1 MKMANINRSFLHW
14 LAVIA
19 VTLACISFES
29 EWKWLSEYPDT
40 FIIPFSDWLNVV
52 MNWIIDNFGSFFM
65 GISWLL
71 EWPIWAVQ
79 KVLNWLP
86 WSVSIFLICV
96 VAYSASGG
104 RLAAFALAATLYM
117 VVIGY
122 WEESMNSLSLV
133 AISVPLAILVGFAI
147 GVWGFYS
154 NRAERVIMPSLDLFQ
169 TVPAFAY
176 LLPILLLFGFGTV
189 VGLIASVLYSFPPM
203 VRNTIVGLR
212 SVAPEVIESG
222 LMSGATPG
230 QLFWQVRVR
239 SCRKQMLLGVN
250 QATMASLSMVIIAS
264 IIGGTSDIGWE
275 VLTTI
280 RKAQFGESLLVGMV
294 IALMA
299 MIIDRITF
307 GLAQRSGVYDPK
319 GKDLFQR
326 YKLWLIAGIGTVIIF
341 VLAQVFSVLMDWPR
355 DIVWS
360 PGRTMNDGL
369 NYIIINYHAQIDA
382 FKTFAFFYVMLPI
395 KIGLQGAVSPFTWGF
410 SLTPTH
416 NTIYAL
422 VTACFSLWFG
432 LRGKTM
438 AGVLVMLFA
447 VFVYFG
453 LTNIPWPCVIL
464 IYGVIGWKVGG
475 RNLGIGTMLGFG
487 FMAVTGN
494 WTEAMLSIYL
504 CGIAAIISF
513 VFGTSVGIW
522 AAHNDRVSAFVRPI
536 NDTMQTMPL
545 FVILIPF
552 IMVFKIGEFTGLLAI
567 IAYAF
572 VPAIRYAEHGL
583 RNLPE
588 TVIEAADMMGA
599 TKRQLLWQVKI
610 PLALPVMMLG
620 LNQTIMYAIAM
631 LVIAAL
637 VGTNG
642 LEQIVYIGLS
652 DGNFGIGIIAG
663 LGMAIIAIV
672 ADRMTQAW
680 SRARSAQLGLNT
692 SI

>member
-1 MKMANINRSFLHW
+1 MRLHNLNRGFFHW

-19 VTLACISFES
+19 ITLACISIEG
-29 EWKWLSEYPDT
+29 EWKWLSEYPNA
-40 FIIPFSDWLNVV
+40 FIAPFSDWLNVIMDWTV
-52 MNWIIDNFGSFFM
+52 NNCGSFFM

-86 WSVSIFLICV
+86 WSVSVFLFSA
-96 VAYSASGG
+96 VAYAASGW
-104 RLAAFALAATLYM
+104 RLAIFTLSATIYM

-133 AISVPLAILVGFAI
+133 AISVPLAILIGFVI

-154 NRAERVIMPSLDLFQ
+154 DRAERVIMPSLDLFQ

-203 VRNTIVGLR
+203 VRNTIIGLR

-222 LMSGATPG
+222 LMSGATPS
-230 QLFWQVRVR
+230 QLFWQVRVP
-239 SCRKQMLLGVN
+239 SCRRQILLGVN

-307 GLAQRSGVYDPK
+307 GLAQRSGIYDPNQQ
-319 GKDLFQR
+319 GLFER
-326 YKLWLIAGIGTVIIF
+326 YWLLLIAALGGAVLF
-341 VLAQVFSVLMDWPR
+341 VLAQIFSVLVDWPR
-355 DIVWS
+355 EMVWS
-360 PGRTMNDGL
+360 PGRAMNDGL
-369 NYIIINYHAQIDA
+369 AYLIINYHAQIDA
-382 FKTFAFFYVMLPI
+382 VKTFAFFYVMLPI

-410 SLTPTH
+410 ALTPYH
-416 NTIYAL
+416 KAIYTLAM
-422 VTACFSLWFG
+422 AGFSLWLG
-432 LRGKTM
+432 LRGKNM

-447 VFVYFG
+447 VFIYFG

-475 RNLGIGTMLGFG
+475 RNLGLGTMLGFG

-494 WTEAMLSIYL
+494 WAEAMLSIYL
-504 CGIAAIISF
+504 
-513 VFGTSVGIW
+513 
-522 AAHNDRVSAFVRPI
+522 
-536 NDTMQTMPL
+536 
-545 FVILIPF
+545 
-552 IMVFKIGEFTGLLAI
+552 
-567 IAYAF
+567 
-572 VPAIRYAEHGL
+572 
-583 RNLPE
+583 
-588 TVIEAADMMGA
+588 
-599 TKRQLLWQVKI
+599 
-610 PLALPVMMLG
+610 
-620 LNQTIMYAIAM
+620 
-631 LVIAAL
+631 
-637 VGTNG
+637 
-642 LEQIVYIGLS
+642 
-652 DGNFGIGIIAG
+652 
-663 LGMAIIAIV
+663 
-672 ADRMTQAW
+672 
-680 SRARSAQLGLNT
+680 
-692 SI
+692 

>member
-1 MKMANINRSFLHW
+1 MRLHNLNRGFFHW

-19 VTLACISFES
+19 ITLACISIEG
-29 EWKWLSEYPDT
+29 EWKWLSEYPNA
-40 FIIPFSDWLNVV
+40 FIAPFSDWLNVIMDWTV
-52 MNWIIDNFGSFFM
+52 NNCGPFFM

-86 WSVSIFLICV
+86 WSVSVFLFSA
-96 VAYSASGG
+96 VAYAASGW
-104 RLAAFALAATLYM
+104 RLAIFTLSATIYM

-133 AISVPLAILVGFAI
+133 AISVPLAILIGFVI

-154 NRAERVIMPSLDLFQ
+154 DRAERVIMPSLDLFQ

-203 VRNTIVGLR
+203 VRNTIIGLR

-222 LMSGATPG
+222 LMSGATPS
-230 QLFWQVRVR
+230 QLFWKVRVP
-239 SCRKQMLLGVN
+239 SCRRQILLGVN

-307 GLAQRSGVYDPK
+307 GLAQRSGIYDPNQQ
-319 GKDLFQR
+319 GLFER
-326 YKLWLIAGIGTVIIF
+326 YRLLLIAALGGAVLF
-341 VLAQVFSVLMDWPR
+341 VLAQIFSVLVDWPR
-355 DIVWS
+355 EMVWS
-360 PGRTMNDGL
+360 PGRAMNDGL
-369 NYIIINYHAQIDA
+369 AYLIINYHAQIDA
-382 FKTFAFFYVMLPI
+382 VKTFAFFYVMLPI

-410 SLTPTH
+410 ALTPYH
-416 NTIYAL
+416 KAIYTLAM
-422 VTACFSLWFG
+422 AGFSLWLG
-432 LRGKTM
+432 LRGKNM

-447 VFVYFG
+447 VFIYFG

-475 RNLGIGTMLGFG
+475 RNLGLGTMLGFG

-494 WTEAMLSIYL
+494 WAEAMLSIYL
-504 CGIAAIISF
+504 CGIAATISF
-513 VFGTSVGIW
+513 IFGTSVGIW

-552 IMVFKIGEFTGLLAI
+552 VMVFKIGEFTGLLAI

-588 TVIEAADMMGA
+588 TVIEAANMMGA
-599 TKRQLLWQVKI
+599 TKNQLLWRVKI

-663 LGMAIIAIV
+663 LGMAIIAII
-672 ADRMTQAW
+672 ADRTTQAW
-680 SRARSAQLGLNT
+680 SRTRREQLGLDA
-692 SI
+692 SL

>member
-1 MKMANINRSFLHW
+1 MRLDNINRSFFHW

-19 VTLACISFES
+19 VTLACISIES
-29 EWKWLSEYPDT
+29 EWKWLSEYPDA
-40 FIIPFSDWLNVV
+40 FIAPFSDWLNVI
-52 MNWIIDNFGSFFM
+52 MDWIVDNCGSFFM

-96 VAYSASGG
+96 ISYAASGW
-104 RLAAFALAATLYM
+104 RLTVFTLAATLYM

-133 AISVPLAILVGFAI
+133 AISVPLAILVGFVI

-154 NRAERVIMPSLDLFQ
+154 DRAERVIMPSLDLFQ

-212 SVAPEVIESG
+212 SVAPDVIESG

-230 QLFWQVRVR
+230 QLFWQVRVP
-239 SCRKQMLLGVN
+239 SCRKQILLGVN

-299 MIIDRITF
+299 MIIDRITY
-307 GLAQRSGVYDPK
+307 GLAQRSGIYDPEEK
-319 GKDLFQR
+319 GLVER
-326 YKLWLIAGIGTVIIF
+326 YRLLLVAAIGGVLLF
-341 VLAQVFSVLMDWPR
+341 VLAQIFSVLVDWPR
-355 DIVWS
+355 EMVWS
-360 PGRTMNDGL
+360 PGKVMNDGL
-369 NYIIINYHAQIDA
+369 AYLIINYHAQIDA
-382 FKTFAFFYVMLPI
+382 LKTFAFFYVMLPI

-410 SLTPTH
+410 ALTPIH
-416 NTIYAL
+416 KAIYAL
-422 VTACFSLWFG
+422 AMAGFSLWFG

-464 IYGVIGWKVGG
+464 IYGLIGWKVGG
-475 RNLGIGTMLGFG
+475 RNLGLGTMLGFG
-487 FMAVTGN
+487 FMAITGN
-494 WTEAMLSIYL
+494 WAEAMLSIYL

-513 VFGTSVGIW
+513 FFGTSVGIW
-522 AAHNDRVSAFVRPI
+522 AAHNERVSAFVRPI

-552 IMVFKIGEFTGLLAI
+552 VMVFKIGEFTGLLAI

-588 TVIEAADMMGA
+588 TVIEAAHMMGA
-599 TKRQLLWQVKI
+599 TKWQLLWRVKI

-663 LGMAIIAIV
+663 LGMAIIAII
-672 ADRMTQAW
+672 ADRTTQAW
-680 SRARSAQLGLNT
+680 SRTRREQLGLDT
-692 SI
+692 SV

>member
-1 MKMANINRSFLHW
+1 MRLHNINRGFFHW
-14 LAVIA
+14 LAVIFL
-19 VTLACISFES
+19 TWMCISIEV
-29 EWKWLSEYPDT
+29 EWIWLSENPDA
-40 FIIPFSDWLNVV
+40 FIAPFSDWLNVIMDWTV
-52 MNWIIDNFGSFFM
+52 DNFGSFFM
-65 GISWLL
+65 AFSWLL

-96 VAYSASGG
+96 VSYAASGW
-104 RLAAFALAATLYM
+104 RLTVFTLAATVYM

-133 AISVPLAILVGFAI
+133 AISVPMAILIGFVI

-154 NRAERVIMPSLDLFQ
+154 DRAERVIMPSLDLFQ

-230 QLFWQVRVR
+230 QLFWQVRVP
-239 SCRKQMLLGVN
+239 SCRRQILLGVN

-307 GLAQRSGVYDPK
+307 GLAQRSGNYDPK
-319 GKDLFQR
+319 EKSLVERYWLLLVAALGGVVLFVMAQ
-326 YKLWLIAGIGTVIIF
+326 IF
-341 VLAQVFSVLMDWPR
+341 SFLVDWPR
-355 DIVWS
+355 EMVWS
-360 PGRTMNDGL
+360 PGRAMNDAL
-369 NYIIINYHAQIDA
+369 AYLIINYHAQIDA
-382 FKTFAFFYVMLPI
+382 MKTFAFFYVMLPI
-395 KIGLQGAVSPFTWGF
+395 KIGLQEAVSPFTWGF
-410 SLTPTH
+410 ALTPTH
-416 NTIYAL
+416 KAIYAL
-422 VTACFSLWFG
+422 VMAGFSLWFG
-432 LRGKTM
+432 LRGKNM
-438 AGVLVMLFA
+438 AGILVMLFA
-447 VFVYFG
+447 VFIYFG

-475 RNLGIGTMLGFG
+475 RNLGLGTILGFG

-494 WTEAMLSIYL
+494 WAEAMLSIYL

-513 VFGTSVGIW
+513 IFGTSVGIW

-552 IMVFKIGEFTGLLAI
+552 VMVFKIGEFTGLLAI

-588 TVIEAADMMGA
+588 TVIEAAHMMGA
-599 TKRQLLWQVKI
+599 TKWQLLWRVKI

-663 LGMAIIAIV
+663 LGMAIIAII
-672 ADRMTQAW
+672 ADRTTQAW
-680 SRARSAQLGLNT
+680 SRTRREQLGLDNT
-692 SI
+692 V

>member
-1 MKMANINRSFLHW
+1 MRLHNINRGFFHW
-14 LAVIA
+14 LAV
-19 VTLACISFES
+19 VFLTLMCISIEG
-29 EWKWLSEYPDT
+29 EWKWLSEYPDA
-40 FIIPFSDWLNVV
+40 FIAPFSDWLNVIMDWTV
-52 MNWIIDNFGSFFM
+52 DNFGSFFM
-65 GISWLL
+65 AFSWLL

-96 VAYSASGG
+96 VSYAASGW
-104 RLAAFALAATLYM
+104 RLTVFTLAATVYM

-133 AISVPLAILVGFAI
+133 AISVPMAILIGFVI

-154 NRAERVIMPSLDLFQ
+154 DRAERVIMPSLDLFQ

-230 QLFWQVRVR
+230 QLFWQVRVP
-239 SCRKQMLLGVN
+239 SCRRQILLGVN

-307 GLAQRSGVYDPK
+307 GLAQRSGNYDPK
-319 GKDLFQR
+319 EKSLVERYWLLLVAALGGVVLFVMAQ
-326 YKLWLIAGIGTVIIF
+326 IF
-341 VLAQVFSVLMDWPR
+341 SFLVDWPR
-355 DIVWS
+355 EMVWS
-360 PGRTMNDGL
+360 PGRAMNDAL
-369 NYIIINYHAQIDA
+369 AYLIINYHAQIDA
-382 FKTFAFFYVMLPI
+382 MKTFAFFYVMLPI
-395 KIGLQGAVSPFTWGF
+395 KIGLQEAVSPFTWGF
-410 SLTPTH
+410 ALTPTH
-416 NTIYAL
+416 KAIYAL
-422 VTACFSLWFG
+422 VMAGFSLWFG
-432 LRGKTM
+432 LRGKNM
-438 AGVLVMLFA
+438 AGILVMLFA
-447 VFVYFG
+447 VFIYFG

-475 RNLGIGTMLGFG
+475 RNLGLGTILGFG

-494 WTEAMLSIYL
+494 WDEAMLSIYL

-513 VFGTSVGIW
+513 IFGTSVGIW

-552 IMVFKIGEFTGLLAI
+552 VMVFKIGEFTGLLAI

-588 TVIEAADMMGA
+588 TVIEAAHMMGA
-599 TKRQLLWQVKI
+599 TKWQLLWRVKI

-663 LGMAIIAIV
+663 LGMAIIAII
-672 ADRMTQAW
+672 ADRTTQAW
-680 SRARSAQLGLNT
+680 SRTRREQLGLDNT
-692 SI
+692 V

>member
-1 MKMANINRSFLHW
+1 MRLHNLNRGFFHW

-19 VTLACISFES
+19 ITLACISVEG
-29 EWKWLSEYPDT
+29 EWKWLSEYPNA
-40 FIIPFSDWLNVV
+40 FIAPFSDWLNVIMDWTV
-52 MNWIIDNFGSFFM
+52 NNCGSFFM

-86 WSVSIFLICV
+86 WSVSVFLFSA
-96 VAYSASGG
+96 VAYAASGW
-104 RLAAFALAATLYM
+104 RLAIFTLSATIYM

-133 AISVPLAILVGFAI
+133 AISVPLAILIGFVI

-154 NRAERVIMPSLDLFQ
+154 DRAERVIMPSLDLFQ

-203 VRNTIVGLR
+203 VRNTIIGLR

-222 LMSGATPG
+222 LMSGATPS
-230 QLFWQVRVR
+230 QLFWKVRVP
-239 SCRKQMLLGVN
+239 SCRRQILLGVN

-307 GLAQRSGVYDPK
+307 GLAQRSGIYDPNQQ
-319 GKDLFQR
+319 GLFER
-326 YKLWLIAGIGTVIIF
+326 YRLLLIAALGGAVLF
-341 VLAQVFSVLMDWPR
+341 VLAQIFSVLVDWPR
-355 DIVWS
+355 EMVWS
-360 PGRTMNDGL
+360 PGRAMNDGL
-369 NYIIINYHAQIDA
+369 AYLIINYHAQIDA
-382 FKTFAFFYVMLPI
+382 VKTFAFFYVMLPI

-410 SLTPTH
+410 ALTPYH
-416 NTIYAL
+416 KAIYTLAM
-422 VTACFSLWFG
+422 AGFSLWLG
-432 LRGKTM
+432 LRGKNM
-438 AGVLVMLFA
+438 AGVLVMLSA
-447 VFVYFG
+447 VFIYFG

-475 RNLGIGTMLGFG
+475 RNLGLGTMLGFG

-494 WTEAMLSIYL
+494 WAEAMLSIYL

-513 VFGTSVGIW
+513 IFGTSVGIW

-552 IMVFKIGEFTGLLAI
+552 VMVFKIGEFTGLLAI

-588 TVIEAADMMGA
+588 TVIEAANMMGA
-599 TKRQLLWQVKI
+599 TKNQLLWRVKI

-663 LGMAIIAIV
+663 LGMAIIAII
-672 ADRMTQAW
+672 ADRTTQAW
-680 SRARSAQLGLNT
+680 SRTRREQLGLDA
-692 SI
+692 SL

>member
-1 MKMANINRSFLHW
+1 MKVININRNFFHW

-19 VTLACISFES
+19 VTLACISIGS
-29 EWKWLSEYPDT
+29 EWKWLSEYPVA
-40 FIIPFSDWLNVV
+40 FIVPFADWFDVV
-52 MNWIIDNFGSFFM
+52 MDWIVDNWGSFFM

-86 WSVSIFLICV
+86 WSVSIFLISV
-96 VAYSASGG
+96 VAYAASGW
-104 RLAAFALAATLYM
+104 RLAVFTLAATLYM

-133 AISVPLAILVGFAI
+133 GISVPLAILVGFAI

-154 NRAERVIMPSLDLFQ
+154 DRAERVIMPSLDLFQ

-212 SVAPEVIESG
+212 NVAPEVIESG

-239 SCRKQMLLGVN
+239 SCRKQILLGVN

-307 GLAQRSGVYDPK
+307 GLAQRSGIYDPTHK
-319 GKDLFQR
+319 GIVER
-326 YKLWLIAGIGTVIIF
+326 YRLWLIALIGGVVIFI
-341 VLAQVFSVLMDWPR
+341 LAQIFNVLVDWPR

-369 NYIIINYHAQIDA
+369 GYLVINYHSQIEA
-382 FKTFAFFYVMLPI
+382 IKTFAFFYVMLPI

-410 SLTPTH
+410 ALTLTH
-416 NTIYAL
+416 KVIYTL
-422 VTACFSLWFG
+422 VMASFSLWFG

-438 AGVLVMLFA
+438 AGVFVMLFA

-487 FMAVTGN
+487 FMAITGN
-494 WTEAMLSIYL
+494 WAETMLSVYL

-513 VFGTSVGIW
+513 IFGTSIGIW

-552 IMVFKIGEFTGLLAI
+552 VMVFKIGEFTGLLAI

-588 TVIEAADMMGA
+588 TVIEAAHMMG
-599 TKRQLLWQVKI
+599 TTRRQLLWQVKI

-637 VGTNG
+637 VGTSG
-642 LEQIVYIGLS
+642 LEQVVYIGLN
-652 DGNFGIGIIAG
+652 DGNSGIGIIAG
-663 LGMAIIAIV
+663 LGMAIIVII
-672 ADRMTQAW
+672 ADRMTKAW
-680 SRARSAQLGLNT
+680 SRTRREQLGLDI

>member
-1 MKMANINRSFLHW
+1 MRLHNINSGFFHW

-19 VTLACISFES
+19 VTLACIFLEG
-29 EWKWLSEYPDT
+29 EWKWLSEYPDA
-40 FIIPFSDWLNVV
+40 FIAPFSDWLNVIMDWTV
-52 MNWIIDNFGSFFM
+52 DNFGSFFM
-65 GISWLL
+65 AISWLL

-96 VAYSASGG
+96 VSYAASGW
-104 RLAAFALAATLYM
+104 RLAIFTLAATVYM

-133 AISVPLAILVGFAI
+133 AISVPLAILIGFVI
-147 GVWGFYS
+147 GVGGFYS
-154 NRAERVIMPSLDLFQ
+154 DRAERVIMPSLDLFQ

-230 QLFWQVRVR
+230 QLFWQVRVP
-239 SCRKQMLLGVN
+239 SCRRQILLGVN

-307 GLAQRSGVYDPK
+307 GLAQRSGIYDPK
-319 GKDLFQR
+319 EKGLVERYRLLLVAALGGVVLF
-326 YKLWLIAGIGTVIIF
+326 I
-341 VLAQVFSVLMDWPR
+341 LAQIFIVLMDWPR
-355 DIVWS
+355 EMVWS
-360 PGRTMNDGL
+360 PGRVMNDGL
-369 NYIIINYHAQIDA
+369 AYLIINYHAQIDA
-382 FKTFAFFYVMLPI
+382 MKTFAFFYVMLPI

-410 SLTPTH
+410 SLTATH
-416 NTIYAL
+416 KVIYAL
-422 VTACFSLWFG
+422 AMASLSLWFA
-432 LRGKTM
+432 LRGKSM

-447 VFVYFG
+447 VFIYFG

-475 RNLGIGTMLGFG
+475 RNLGIGTILGFS

-494 WTEAMLSIYL
+494 WAEAMLSIYL

-513 VFGTSVGIW
+513 TFGTSVGIW

-552 IMVFKIGEFTGLLAI
+552 VMVFKIGEFTGLLAI

-588 TVIEAADMMGA
+588 TVIEAAHMMGA
-599 TKRQLLWQVKI
+599 TKWQLLWRVKI

-652 DGNFGIGIIAG
+652 DGNFGIGIVAG
-663 LGMAIIAIV
+663 LGMAIIAII
-672 ADRMTQAW
+672 ADRTTQAW
-680 SRARSAQLGLNT
+680 SRTRREQLGLDNT
-692 SI
+692 V

>member
-1 MKMANINRSFLHW
+1 MRLHNLNRGFFHW

-19 VTLACISFES
+19 ITLACISIEG
-29 EWKWLSEYPDT
+29 EWKWLSEYPNA
-40 FIIPFSDWLNVV
+40 FIAPFSDWLNVIMDWTV
-52 MNWIIDNFGSFFM
+52 NNCGPFFM

-86 WSVSIFLICV
+86 WSVSVFLFSA
-96 VAYSASGG
+96 VAYAASGW
-104 RLAAFALAATLYM
+104 RLAIFTLSATIYM

-133 AISVPLAILVGFAI
+133 AISVPLAILIGFVI

-154 NRAERVIMPSLDLFQ
+154 DRAERVIMPSLDLFQ

-203 VRNTIVGLR
+203 VRNTIIGLR

-222 LMSGATPG
+222 LMSGATPS
-230 QLFWQVRVR
+230 QLFWQVRVP
-239 SCRKQMLLGVN
+239 SCRRQILLGVN

-307 GLAQRSGVYDPK
+307 GLAQRSGIYDPNQQ
-319 GKDLFQR
+319 GLFER
-326 YKLWLIAGIGTVIIF
+326 YRLLLIAALGGAVLF
-341 VLAQVFSVLMDWPR
+341 VLAQIFSVLVDWPR
-355 DIVWS
+355 EMVWS
-360 PGRTMNDGL
+360 PGRAMNDGL
-369 NYIIINYHAQIDA
+369 AYLIINYHAQIDA
-382 FKTFAFFYVMLPI
+382 VKTFAFFYVMLPI

-410 SLTPTH
+410 ALTPYH
-416 NTIYAL
+416 KTIYTLAM
-422 VTACFSLWFG
+422 AGFSLWLG
-432 LRGKTM
+432 LRGKNM

-447 VFVYFG
+447 VFIYFG

-475 RNLGIGTMLGFG
+475 RNLGLGTMLGFG

-494 WTEAMLSIYL
+494 WAEAMLSIYL

-513 VFGTSVGIW
+513 IFGTSVGIW

-552 IMVFKIGEFTGLLAI
+552 VMVFKIGEFTGLLAI

-588 TVIEAADMMGA
+588 TVIEAANMMGA
-599 TKRQLLWQVKI
+599 TKNQLLWRVKI

-663 LGMAIIAIV
+663 LGMAIIAII
-672 ADRMTQAW
+672 ADRTTQAW
-680 SRARSAQLGLNT
+680 SRTRREQLGLDA
-692 SI
+692 SL

>member
-1 MKMANINRSFLHW
+1 MRVANINRSFLHW

-40 FIIPFSDWLNVV
+40 FIFPFSDWFNVV

-326 YKLWLIAGIGTVIIF
+326 YILWLVAVIGTVIIF
-341 VLAQVFSVLMDWPR
+341 VLAQIFSVLMDWPR

-360 PGRTMNDGL
+360 PGKTMNDGL
-369 NYIIINYHAQIDA
+369 NYIIVNYHAQIDA
-382 FKTFAFFYVMLPI
+382 FKTFAFFYLMLPI

-494 WTEAMLSIYL
+494 WSEAMLAIYL
-504 CGIAAIISF
+504 CGIAAIIAF
-513 VFGTSVGIW
+513 IFGTSVGIGR
-522 AAHNDRVSAFVRPI
+522 HITTAFL
-536 NDTMQTMPL
+536 PL
-545 FVILIPF
+545 CGP
-552 IMVFKIGEFTGLLAI
+552 
-567 IAYAF
+567 
-572 VPAIRYAEHGL
+572 
-583 RNLPE
+583 
-588 TVIEAADMMGA
+588 
-599 TKRQLLWQVKI
+599 
-610 PLALPVMMLG
+610 
-620 LNQTIMYAIAM
+620 
-631 LVIAAL
+631 
-637 VGTNG
+637 
-642 LEQIVYIGLS
+642 
-652 DGNFGIGIIAG
+652 
-663 LGMAIIAIV
+663 
-672 ADRMTQAW
+672 
-680 SRARSAQLGLNT
+680 
-692 SI
+692 